1 LNLYHSKE
9 EQSKTCTFLQIQN
22 RQAGDR
28 VDGGVGSVPGFLVS
42 AVGCSLE
49 FYNTSLSNKKGIS
62 VVPIGSVPI
71 APNNCQEDQLL
82 PDPNH
87 LNNILM
93 QIYNMK
99 PMLRRP
105 GRGFVAAF
113 FSMIS
118 PKLFED
124 SQGLIMT
131 TWNSYYNSS
140 DSQLC
145 SDEKMQRNP
154 GDNNLFGRILR
165 LASNNGEAK
174 RDTNSFCS
182 EKTSQNRN
190 FKRGIIIVSESK
202 LTLYKPVVKLF
213 QSPLVMQVI
222 TFFIA
227 AVLIV
232 FWRKLFGSS
241 GRKLNK
247 VRNVANSMKRQ
258 VNESFRM

>member
-62 VVPIGSVPI
+62 VVPIG
-71 APNNCQEDQLL
+71 
-82 PDPNH
+82 
-87 LNNILM
+87 
-93 QIYNMK
+93 
-99 PMLRRP
+99 
-105 GRGFVAAF
+105 AAF